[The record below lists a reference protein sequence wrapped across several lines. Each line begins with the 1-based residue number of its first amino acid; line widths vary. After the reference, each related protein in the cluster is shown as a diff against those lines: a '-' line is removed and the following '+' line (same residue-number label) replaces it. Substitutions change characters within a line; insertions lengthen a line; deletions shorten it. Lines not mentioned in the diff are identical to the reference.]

1 MAVSDT
7 ENTKDRSALLNLVEF
22 ISPQSSGSKKLLGP
36 RHRWRESE
44 QFRHTELQ
52 YSGDW
57 LYETPKEPKKP
68 IVFKVNRL
76 QRSISLGNITRLGC
90 HPPLIVVTH
99 TPKYEHFE
107 LIYMRQRHRA
117 MRILRNRL
125 KKPAPEFPSV
135 CSIRNLNL
143 WRWEFKFGLSPY
155 PPERDDTTPPVQLYE
170 SWDVPGQKGHRE
182 NKIPEAVHRR
192 RWSFDNI
199 GEYNGPFPIRM
210 KFGEVD
216 PSLMVSSKYVTIS

>member
-1 MAVSDT
+1 VAVSDT
-7 ENTKDRSALLNLVEF
+7 ENTKDRSALLNLVKF
-22 ISPQSSGSKKLLGP
+22 ISPRSSGSRKLLGP

-44 QFRHTELQ
+44 QFRHTQLQ

-125 KKPAPEFPSV
+125 KKPAPEFQAFVPFETLTLGDGS
-135 CSIRNLNL
+135 SSSGYHRTHLNA
-143 WRWEFKFGLSPY
+143 
-155 PPERDDTTPPVQLYE
+155 TIQ
-170 SWDVPGQKGHRE
+170 
-182 NKIPEAVHRR
+182 
-192 RWSFDNI
+192 
-199 GEYNGPFPIRM
+199 FPLFSYMNHGCTRA
-210 KFGEVD
+210 KRA
-216 PSLMVSSKYVTIS
+216 SRK